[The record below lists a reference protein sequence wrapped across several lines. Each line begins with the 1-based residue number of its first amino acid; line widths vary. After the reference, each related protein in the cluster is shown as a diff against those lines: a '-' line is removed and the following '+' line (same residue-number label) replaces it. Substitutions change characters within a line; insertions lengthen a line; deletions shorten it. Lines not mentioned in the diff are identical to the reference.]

1 MRKTTAFLS
10 SCKYFY
16 AQQTGPSI
24 HADVEM
30 TDSIRSS
37 QSLWIERTTLI
48 LTHPLPG
55 ISRWFEVEK
64 RELVSEHRWM

>member
-1 MRKTTAFLS
+1 MV
-10 SCKYFY
+10 SCLG
-16 AQQTGPSI
+16 A
-24 HADVEM
+24 ADVEVQHV
-30 TDSIRSS
+30 TLWIEDSLSYCLLFYVF

-64 RELVSEHRWM
+64 RELVSE